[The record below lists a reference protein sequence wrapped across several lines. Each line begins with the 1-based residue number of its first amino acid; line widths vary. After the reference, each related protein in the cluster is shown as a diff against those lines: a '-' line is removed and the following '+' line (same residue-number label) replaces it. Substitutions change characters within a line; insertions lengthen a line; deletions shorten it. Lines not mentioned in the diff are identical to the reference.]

1 MRTTC
6 KNCGKDYP
14 PGHKKD
20 HAKTCIGQSKVD
32 YSPPKRPCI
41 RTSPV
46 EHQNLTD
53 NETDSETTAS
63 EGSSESDVSHSED
76 EEIFGIESSQDAD
89 RVHIT
94 CKEDDR
100 VTCPIE
106 SCGSV
111 SLKQNSSKLN
121 IFVELGSIISL
132 VAFAQS
138 S

>member
-6 KNCGKDYP
+6 KICGKDYP
-14 PGHKKD
+14 PDHKND
-20 HAKTCIGQSKVD
+20 HAKTCVGQSKDD
-32 YSPPKRPCI
+32 YLPPKRPFI

-46 EHQNLTD
+46 EDQNLTD
-53 NETDSETTAS
+53 NETDSDTTAS
-63 EGSSESDVSHSED
+63 EGSSESDVSLSED
-76 EEIFGIESSQDAD
+76 EEIFGVESQDAD
-89 RVHIT
+89 RLSIT

-121 IFVELGSIISL
+121 IFVELGTIIS
-132 VAFAQS
+132 
-138 S
+138 